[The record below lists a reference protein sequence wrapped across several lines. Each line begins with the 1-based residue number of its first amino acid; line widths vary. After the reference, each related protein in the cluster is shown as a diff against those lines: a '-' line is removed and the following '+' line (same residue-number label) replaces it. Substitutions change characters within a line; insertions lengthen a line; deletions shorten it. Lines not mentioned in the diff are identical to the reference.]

1 MPHCRMAFVVVDVV
15 PFYLADRKSDSR
27 LSKSKNLLFFL
38 HHWKN
43 ESPINMMKNER
54 KLSSS
59 GKTMNHKTKINQIYK
74 FNKKNWHFCSA
85 KVFYNWTSKKTPNFL
100 ENIYSTCF
108 LDSFCLFVCLFL
120 SFSCIFGFFVFFIFS
135 LKKINDKKGF
145 GVESSFKNKNVES
158 SVDHKMK
165 TYQAGMTLCD
175 FFYLIFISFK
185 PINLY
190 LISSLGGSF

>member
-1 MPHCRMAFVVVDVV
+1 MEKRWIIKPKSTKYISSIRKIDISARLKSFIIELQRKPPIFLRIFTARVSLIVFV
-15 PFYLADRKSDSR
+15 
-27 LSKSKNLLFFL
+27 
-38 HHWKN
+38 
-43 ESPINMMKNER
+43 
-54 KLSSS
+54 
-59 GKTMNHKTKINQIYK
+59 
-74 FNKKNWHFCSA
+74 
-85 KVFYNWTSKKTPNFL
+85 
-100 ENIYSTCF
+100 
-108 LDSFCLFVCLFL
+108 CLFVCLFL
-120 SFSCIFGFFVFFIFS
+120 SFSCIFGFLVFFIFS
-135 LKKINDKKGF
+135 LKKINDRKGF